1 MRPWLS
7 ATASTGAAGATRT
20 GALPSLAALAALTSL
35 ATLTLELTGLDSG
48 RRRPALEARRRPA
61 LAGLPAACAALAS
74 RLIGGRFARRWLDA
88 ARRRLCAAC
97 SWLGAASGR
106 LRTACADAALT
117 VGWRTLATR
126 TSGSLAS
133 GLGRGSSLRLGLG
146 DIGHDL
152 LARLQTGDDFD

>member
-7 ATASTGAAGATRT
+7 ATASTGATRT
-20 GALPSLAALAALTSL
+20 GALPSLATLASLPAL
-35 ATLTLELTGLDSG
+35 ATLTLKLSGLDSG
-48 RRRPALEARRRPA
+48 RRRSSFEARRRPA

-74 RLIGGRFARRWLDA
+74 LLIGGRFARRRLDA
-88 ARRRLCAAC
+88 ARRRLCATC

-133 GLGRGSSLRLGLG
+133 GLGRGSCLRLGLG